1 MIVQFFNRGKGGGSG
16 PIDYLLG
23 RERDREQAELLRGDP
38 DETAAIIDGS
48 LYAKKYTS
56 GVLSFE
62 EEHLS
67 TAQKFAIMDSFEE
80 CIFAGLDRDQY
91 NCLWVQHQDKG
102 RLELNFVIPNIELLS
117 GKRLQPYFHTADHKR
132 VDAWRTMQNIQ
143 HGLSDPD
150 DPAKRQ
156 NLTHAKDLPK
166 SAQEAQQAITDGLMS
181 LALSGQLKDRADV
194 LKTLENAGFEI
205 SRTTATSIS
214 IKNPEKGGR
223 NIRLKG
229 AMYEQDFRFSQD
241 LSAELA
247 ARIERHRAT
256 SETRYS
262 RAAEIYQRGI
272 EAKRAENH
280 RRHPRPANENEPS
293 SIQTLSVELGRI
305 IANSSPTVRRKFLSG
320 EQNNRP
326 ESRIPR
332 SQRSDRETRPTESK
346 NTAINV
352 YHERQARSTVRSD
365 TAQLPPMGQQW
376 GVQSHIATTQ
386 QIREPENDRNRSY
399 IARNIEKI
407 RNRFDGYVSRFRER
421 EESSRAEHERDRE
434 RNNQHFA
441 ELWRKI
447 GESRDKLFNTSRAN
461 HEIER
466 NLGAASRNAAT
477 AKHNLDAINQSLEQ
491 NRKAEQRKSRGW
503 SMSL

>member
-23 RERDREQAELLRGDP
+23 RERDREQVELLRGDP

-102 RLELNFVIPNIELLS
+102 RLELNFVIPNVELLS
-117 GKRLQPYFHTADHKR
+117 GKRLQPYFHAADHKR
-132 VDAWRTMQNIQ
+132 VDAWRTIQNIQ

-156 NLTHAKDLPK
+156 NLTQAKDLPK
-166 SAQEAQQAITDGLMS
+166 RAQKAQQAITDGLMS
-181 LALSGQLKDRADV
+181 LALAGQLKDRADV

-214 IKNPEKGGR
+214 IKNPETGGR

-229 AMYEQDFRFSQD
+229 ALYEQDFRFSQD
-241 LSAELA
+241 LSAEIT
-247 ARIERHRAT
+247 ARTERHRAT
-256 SETRYS
+256 SEERYS
-262 RAAEIYQRGI
+262 RATEIYQRGI

-280 RRHPRPANENEPS
+280 RRHSRPANENEPS
-293 SIQTLSVELGRI
+293 SIQSLSVELGRI
-305 IANSSPTVRRKFLSG
+305 IANSSPAIGREFLSS
-320 EQNNRP
+320 ETNSQT
-326 ESRIPR
+326 ESGISR
-332 SQRSDRETRPTESK
+332 SQSSDREARPVQQE

-352 YHERQARSTVRSD
+352 YHERQAGRSMRSD
-365 TAQLPPMGQQW
+365 TTQLPPLGQQ
-376 GVQSHIATTQ
+376 GGIPSHTATPQ

-399 IARNIEKI
+399 IARNLEKI
-407 RNRFDGYVSRFRER
+407 RNRFNGYVSRFRER
-421 EESSRAEHERDRE
+421 AENGRAEQERDRE
-434 RNNQHFA
+434 RNNQRFA

-447 GESRDKLFNTSRAN
+447 GEVRNRVFNTSRAK

-466 NLGAASRNAAT
+466 NLDAASRNTAA
-477 AKHNLDAINQSLEQ
+477 AKQNLDTINQSLEQ
-491 NRKAEQRKSRGW
+491 SRKAEQRQSRGW
-503 SMSL
+503 SMSR